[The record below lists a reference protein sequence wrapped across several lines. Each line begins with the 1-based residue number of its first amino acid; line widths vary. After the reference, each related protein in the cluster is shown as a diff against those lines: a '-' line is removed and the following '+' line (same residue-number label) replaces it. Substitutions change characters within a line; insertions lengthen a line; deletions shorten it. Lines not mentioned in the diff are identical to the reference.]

1 MKKLM
6 FLLPVAAL
14 AMASCSSS
22 EDVAQNVQSPSQ
34 ELKFFPAVEG
44 TTRGTIETTA
54 SISKFYVYANGNL
67 KDAVTAGSDYTPAWQ
82 AVNKVGSVWTPTNK
96 MWWATDDELG
106 SEAQATFTAFANALG
121 SAGVMENATE
131 GKLVN
136 VTIPATL
143 ANQKDL
149 VVAYNAG
156 KRTDFISGVPLHF
169 RHALSQIVVN
179 ATYANDAEVSTDDYP
194 ELVVKVKGIKFVGL
208 KNVGTL
214 TLPTASTAAGNAY
227 EPVWTSVDGA
237 EEFAAAPATEATL
250 ASAAK
255 FIDDSEAGN
264 PLLLMPQ
271 TTAATTDLAATP
283 TVTGA
288 YLMVQVD
295 INYKTAF
302 KPGGATYKM
311 IDLYPKPTAAL
322 SADQENADNDSW
334 AWIAVPVDIAWKG
347 GYKYTYTLNFSNIA
361 AGKAAP
367 GSTEGAE
374 GVDAGDPVIKNVR
387 TPVNFLV
394 TVEEAWIDGGSFT
407 PAM

>member
-1 MKKLM
+1 M

-22 EDVAQNVQSPSQ
+22 EDVAQNVQTPSQ

-44 TTRGTIETTA
+44 TTRGAIETTA
-54 SISKFYVYANGNL
+54 SISKFYVYADGDL
-67 KDAVTAGSDYTPAWQ
+67 KDAITEGSNYSAAWQ
-82 AVNKVGSVWTPTNK
+82 AVEKNGSSWELKGQKLWWAKDDDFTPNKVAEG
-96 MWWATDDELG
+96 A
-106 SEAQATFTAFANALG
+106 FTAFANALN
-121 SAGVMENATE
+121 SEGVEMTAADATAADAIK
-131 GKLVN
+131 KLVN
-136 VTIPATL
+136 VTVPTDL
-143 ANQKDL
+143 SKQTDL

-179 ATYANDAEVSTDDYP
+179 ATYANDAEASTDQFP
-194 ELVVKVKGIKFVGL
+194 ELVVKVKSIKFAYL
-208 KNVGTL
+208 KNTATL
-214 TLPTASTAAGNAY
+214 SLPTASTAAGKTY
-227 EPVWTSVDGA
+227 EPVWAGA
-237 EEFAAAPATEATL
+237 SGTEVFASKPAAEVTL
-250 ASAAK
+250 ASAAQ

-271 TTAATTDLAATP
+271 TTAATTSLVSGSVD
-283 TVTGA
+283 GA
-288 YLMVQVD
+288 YLMVEVD
-295 INYKTAF
+295 INK
-302 KPGGATYKM
+302 KS
-311 IDLYPKPTAAL
+311 DNSNVYPQANYTG
-322 SADQENADNDSW
+322 NDGTGY

-361 AGKAAP
+361 CGKAAP
-367 GSTEGAE
+367 GATAGTEAANE
-374 GVDAGDPVIKNVR
+374 GVAENNPVISGVR

>member
-22 EDVAQNVQSPSQ
+22 EDVAQNVQTPSQ

-44 TTRGTIETTA
+44 TTRGAIETTA
-54 SISKFYVYANGNL
+54 SISKFYVYADGDL
-67 KDAVTAGSDYTPAWQ
+67 KDAITEGSNYSAAWQ
-82 AVNKVGSVWTPTNK
+82 AVNKVGTVWTPQAK
-96 MWWATDDELG
+96 MWWATDTELG
-106 SEAQATFTAFANALG
+106 KVAEGTFTAFANALDN
-121 SAGVMENATE
+121 AGDPMEEADANK
-131 GKLVN
+131 KLVD
-136 VTIPATL
+136 VTVPTAL
-143 ANQKDL
+143 ASQKDL

-179 ATYANDAEVSTDDYP
+179 ATYANDADVSTDNYP
-194 ELVVKVKGIKFVGL
+194 ELVVKVKGIKFVNL
-208 KNVGTL
+208 ATTGTL

-227 EPVWTSVDGA
+227 DPVWASVTGSA
-237 EEFAAAPATEATL
+237 EF
-250 ASAAK
+250 ASAAATELTLANAAQY
-255 FIDDSEAGN
+255 IDDSESGH

-271 TTAATTDLAATP
+271 TTAATTNLAATP
-283 TVTGA
+283 TTGA
-288 YLMVQVD
+288 YLMVEVD
-295 INYKTAF
+295 IDEKVSGNAV
-302 KPGGATYKM
+302 
-311 IDLYPKPTAAL
+311 YPKDGYTG
-322 SADQENADNDSW
+322 NGGY
-334 AWIAVPVDIAWKG
+334 AWIAVPVDINWKG

-361 AGKAAP
+361 AGKVAP
-367 GSTEGAE
+367 NTTSAE
-374 GVDAGDPVIKNVR
+374 TDKAVGDPVISGVR

>member
-6 FLLPVAAL
+6 YLLPFAAL

-22 EDVAQNVQSPSQ
+22 EDVAQNVQTPSQ

-44 TTRGTIETTA
+44 TTRGAIETTA

-82 AVNKVGSVWTPTNK
+82 AVNKVGSVWTPTTK

-179 ATYANDAEVSTDDYP
+179 ATYANDADASLLTNGFP

-237 EEFAAAPATEATL
+237 ESFIAAPATEATL

-271 TTAATTDLAATP
+271 TTAATTNLNPTAPA

-288 YLMVQVD
+288 YLMVEVD
-295 INYKTAF
+295 IDYKEPFDHDEDAETDAITNLFPKTAD
-302 KPGGATYKM
+302 AT
-311 IDLYPKPTAAL
+311 
-322 SADQENADNDSW
+322 

-361 AGKAAP
+361 AGKIAP
-367 GSTEGAE
+367 GNADQHALENLN
-374 GVDAGDPVIKNVR
+374 DGDPVIQGAR

>member
-22 EDVAQNVQSPSQ
+22 EDVAQNVQTPSQ

-44 TTRGTIETTA
+44 TTRGAIETSS

-67 KDAVTAGSDYTPAWQ
+67 KDAITAGNDYTPAWQ
-82 AVNKVGSVWTPTNK
+82 AVNKVGSVWTPTTK
-96 MWWATDDELG
+96 MWWATNDDLGG

-136 VTIPATL
+136 VTVPTTL

-179 ATYANDAEVSTDDYP
+179 ATYANDADASLLTNGFP

-271 TTAATTDLAATP
+271 TTAATTDLAAT

-288 YLMVQVD
+288 YLMVEVD
-295 INYKTAF
+295 IDYKSPFDHDGDEGTDAI
-302 KPGGATYKM
+302 TN
-311 IDLYPKPTAAL
+311 LYPKTADAT
-322 SADQENADNDSW
+322 

-374 GVDAGDPVIKNVR
+374 GVNAGDPVIGNVR

>member
-6 FLLPVAAL
+6 YLLPFAAL

-22 EDVAQNVQSPSQ
+22 EDAAQNVQPPSQ
-34 ELKFFPAVEG
+34 ELKFFPAVQG
-44 TTRGTIETTA
+44 NTRGVVETSS

-67 KDAVTAGSDYTPAWQ
+67 KNAVTAGSDYIPAWQ
-82 AVNKVGSVWTPTNK
+82 AVNKVGSVWTPTTK
-96 MWWATDDELG
+96 MWWATDEELG

-271 TTAATTDLAATP
+271 TTAATTNLAATP

-288 YLMVQVD
+288 YLMVEVD
-295 INYKTAF
+295 INYKEAYDHDGDAETPAL
-302 KPGGATYKM
+302 T
-311 IDLYPKPTAAL
+311 DLYPKTADAT
-322 SADQENADNDSW
+322 

-374 GVDAGDPVIKNVR
+374 GVNAGDPVIKNVR

>member
-1 MKKLM
+1 MY
-6 FLLPVAAL
+6 LLPFAAL

-22 EDVAQNVQSPSQ
+22 EDVAQNVQTPSQ
-34 ELKFFPAVEG
+34 ELKFFPAIEG
-44 TTRGTIETTA
+44 TTRGAIETSS
-54 SISKFYVYANGNL
+54 SISQFYVN
-67 KDAVTAGSDYTPAWQ
+67 AVGDFKGAATGDVAAITGWQ
-82 AVNKVGSVWTPTNK
+82 AVNKVGTTWTPTNK
-96 MWWATDDELG
+96 LWWALDTENSG
-106 SEAQATFTAFANALG
+106 NEAQGTFTAFANALDN
-121 SAGVMENATE
+121 AGDPMTQADANN
-131 GKLVN
+131 KLVN
-136 VTIPATL
+136 VTIPTTL
-143 ANQKDL
+143 ASQKDL

-179 ATYANDAEVSTDDYP
+179 ATYANDADEDLLDNGFP
-194 ELVVKVKGIKFVGL
+194 ELVVKVKGIQFKNL
-208 KNVGTL
+208 ANVGTL

-237 EEFAAAPATEATL
+237 ESFIAAPATEATL

-271 TTAATTDLAATP
+271 TTAATTDLAAS

-288 YLMVQVD
+288 YLMVEVD
-295 INYKTAF
+295 INYKEAYDHDGDAETPAL
-302 KPGGATYKM
+302 T
-311 IDLYPKPTAAL
+311 DLYPKTADAT
-322 SADQENADNDSW
+322 

-374 GVDAGDPVIKNVR
+374 GVNAGDPVIKNVR

-407 PAM
+407 PAL